1 MLNTTS
7 IKYKMTLGMSAM
19 DGRGFYYPTDLAIG
33 ENGRFYVT
41 NRSIEGVDRGVRV
54 TMCDID
60 SNYYGIFGYHGEKP
74 GQFIHMS
81 SIAVDNEQ
89 NLYITDEYMN
99 RISKFDKEGN
109 YIENWGETGSREG
122 LLDCPSGIAID
133 SEQQVYISDTEN
145 NRIQIFDKNGTFI
158 SSFGHG
164 SLKLPWGL
172 TINNNGDIYVADW
185 GNHRI
190 VQFSKSGDI
199 LNSFGSFGSKDGEL
213 KNPAG
218 VAVGPD
224 GTLYIADWGNER
236 VQVFD
241 SNGNFVDKTRGQATL
256 SKWAENFLS
265 INTEEADARSRSNLE
280 PEIEFFND
288 DPHEESS
295 HIEKLFWS
303 PLSIKLDAE
312 GLLYI
317 VDGNRH
323 RIQIYQT

>member
-7 IKYKMTLGMSAM
+7 IEYKMTLGMSAM

-81 SIAVDNEQ
+81 SIAVDNEE

-133 SEQQVYISDTEN
+133 SEKQVYISDTESVSHN
-145 NRIQIFDKNGTFI
+145 AKVQCLLFLVINIKFFKYV
-158 SSFGHG
+158 
-164 SLKLPWGL
+164 KL
-172 TINNNGDIYVADW
+172 IN
-185 GNHRI
+185 
-190 VQFSKSGDI
+190 S
-199 LNSFGSFGSKDGEL
+199 E
-213 KNPAG
+213 
-218 VAVGPD
+218 
-224 GTLYIADWGNER
+224 
-236 VQVFD
+236 
-241 SNGNFVDKTRGQATL
+241 
-256 SKWAENFLS
+256 
-265 INTEEADARSRSNLE
+265 
-280 PEIEFFND
+280 
-288 DPHEESS
+288 
-295 HIEKLFWS
+295 
-303 PLSIKLDAE
+303 
-312 GLLYI
+312 
-317 VDGNRH
+317 
-323 RIQIYQT
+323 